1 MLFDIIIL
9 QLIQGLTN
17 VPSNR
22 EMNVLLHIRFREL
35 KNNKL
40 FLRMLIYF
48 ASLLIPIILVGVV
61 TFQYSTNVMKRDF
74 SNSIRQNLNS
84 SAGTIEIYMKTAQET
99 SINFFQ
105 NDTIQQLLIPYDQ
118 VNAEHRT
125 QWHHIPRIIRSSQ
138 NIVNEYINSMFVY
151 LDYQKVYT
159 GEGIED
165 YKYFFEYN
173 QFASYNSAFWKQLL
187 YEEQYAQVLP
197 PSRLS
202 NTAMN
207 ASEDVIPIVTT
218 NRVGTANAAMIIN
231 VSMDTLKDTLQN
243 NSIFS
248 STEFIVVNDRNQIVL
263 SSQPTLDRSTVQA
276 IHRENANDAYRELS
290 INGQRMLVMHTESD
304 HLGWTYYALTPTN
317 EFNKHAR
324 EILIMTL
331 VTCMILILC
340 GIVLSLVFSLNL
352 YNPIR
357 TIRNI
362 LMEAQDRGHSRGSNM
377 ENEFDFINKRIAYL
391 VDDSQ
396 SYRSKFERTSLEYL
410 DNSFTQLVKGNSIE
424 VEESF
429 NLLLKDPIGFR
440 YSSLLC
446 CNVLFEFTDEFYL
459 EILDTDR
466 LLIQDK
472 LKRILW
478 VLLEHQAPVYVLE
491 YQKHLFVCIVNL
503 ANTVDL
509 KLLEQGIEEIARCFE
524 YDYRY
529 CRIAFGIGNLYED
542 KKDLSHSF
550 NEAMTALD
558 HRDLSQKFQTIRAQ
572 DLDIRYTLHM
582 TYNFETRIMNCLKS
596 NDEANL
602 TRLLQEIVEE
612 NRSKQVSHSDMNRLF
627 RELYHVGIRYVAE
640 QGLDIG
646 EFVREENDWN
656 DTLQQEERLDNLTR
670 FYQQIMVRIRM
681 PAGEEQGSIVS
692 LILDYIHQKYRQDIY
707 LEKIA
712 SEMGVSAS
720 YISRVFKQKTGTNLT
735 DYVSRVRM
743 EEAKRLLL
751 ETNLTI
757 EDVGNQVGIP
767 SRTTFIRIF
776 KKNEGTTP
784 SNFRTIGH

>member
-1 MLFDIIIL
+1 
-9 QLIQGLTN
+9 
-17 VPSNR
+17 
-22 EMNVLLHIRFREL
+22 VLRMRFREL
-35 KNNKL
+35 KKNKL

-48 ASLLIPIILVGVV
+48 ASLLIPIILVGVI

-74 SNSIRQNLNS
+74 SNSIRQNLIS

-99 SINFFQ
+99 SINFFR
-105 NDTIQQLLIPYDQ
+105 NDTVQQLLIPYDQ
-118 VNAEHRT
+118 VDAEHRT
-125 QWHHIPRIIRSSQ
+125 EWHHIPRIIRSSQ

-165 YKYFFEYN
+165 YNYYFVYN
-173 QFASYNSAFWKQLL
+173 QYASYNSAFWKQLL
-187 YEEQYAQVLP
+187 YEEQYAQVLS
-197 PSRLS
+197 PSRLI

-207 ASEDVIPIVTT
+207 ASEDVVPIVTT
-218 NRVGTANAAMIIN
+218 NRVGNANAAMIIN
-231 VSMDTLKDTLQN
+231 VSLDKLKDTLQN

-248 STEFIVVNDRNQIVL
+248 STEFIVVNERNQIVL
-263 SSQPTLDRSTVQA
+263 SSQPTWDRSTVLS
-276 IHRENANDAYRELS
+276 ILDNESDDSYDDFEELS
-290 INGQRMLVMHTESD
+290 LNGQQMLVMQTESE
-304 HLGWTYYALTPTN
+304 HLGWAYYALTPSN

-331 VTCMILILC
+331 VTCMILIIC
-340 GIVLSLVFSLNL
+340 GIVLSLIFSMNL

-357 TIRNI
+357 TIRDI
-362 LMEAQDRGHSRGSNM
+362 LMETEDRAQSGGSNTD
-377 ENEFDFINKRIAYL
+377 NEFDFINQRITYL

-396 SYRSKFERTSLEYL
+396 SYKNKFERTSHEYL
-410 DNSFTQLVKGNSIE
+410 DNSFTQLLKGNPIE
-424 VEESF
+424 IEESF
-429 NLLLKDPIGFR
+429 NLLLKDPIGFCH
-440 YSSLLC
+440 SGLLC
-446 CNVLFEFTDEFYL
+446 CNVWFEFTDEFYS
-459 EILDTDR
+459 EVLDTDR
-466 LLIQDK
+466 LLIQEK

-478 VLLEHQAPVYVLE
+478 VLLENQTPVYVLE
-491 YQKHLFVCIVNL
+491 YQKHLFVCIVNM
-503 ANTVDL
+503 ASAEDL

-529 CRIAFGIGNLYED
+529 CRIAFGIGNLYQD

-558 HRDLSQKFQTIRAQ
+558 HRDPSQKFQTIRAQ
-572 DLDIRYTLHM
+572 DLNIHYTLQM
-582 TYNFETRIMNCLKS
+582 TYNFETRILNCLKS
-596 NDEANL
+596 NDKANL

-627 RELYHVGIRYVAE
+627 GELYHVGIRYVAE

-646 EFVREENDWN
+646 EFIREEKEWN
-656 DTLQQEERLDNLTR
+656 DRTLRQEDRLDNLTR
-670 FYQQIMVRIRM
+670 FYQQIMDRTRM

-692 LILDYIHQKYRQDIY
+692 LILDYIHQKFRQDIY

-735 DYVSRVRM
+735 DYVSRIRM

-751 ETNLTI
+751 ETKLTI
-757 EDVGNQVGIP
+757 EDVANQVGIP

-776 KKNEGTTP
+776 KKSEGTTP
-784 SNFRTIGH
+784 SNYRTIEKKL